1 MATFE
6 IASINLSMKDAGG
19 DPLTANVY
27 KLEGVQ
33 NADGSLREMSIGQL
47 VMALCLSRATE
58 VEARIV
64 AKMEA
69 LAANSA
75 DLEKLTAL
83 DKDLVEWLA
92 ANENNKGAFWTKF
105 DAYKDALALA
115 GYPTLFSYVL
125 HYTQVEALVSDVEA
139 KMDSLNSV
147 SQTTLID
154 IQSLTATRDDTYNLV
169 SNVLKSLQTVLIGN
183 VNNL

>member
-19 DPLTANVY
+19 DLLTANVY

-58 VEARIV
+58 IEAKIV

-69 LAANSA
+69 MAANSA

-92 ANENNKGAFWTKF
+92 ANENNKSAIWNKYA
-105 DAYKDALALA
+105 AYKDALALA
-115 GYPTLFSYVL
+115 GYPDARSYS
-125 HYTQVEALVSDVEA
+125 YAQVETLVSDVEA

>member
-58 VEARIV
+58 IEAKIV

-69 LAANSA
+69 MAANSA

-92 ANENNKGAFWTKF
+92 ANENNKSAIWNKYA
-105 DAYKDALALA
+105 AYKDALALA
-115 GYPTLFSYVL
+115 GYPDARSYS
-125 HYTQVEALVSDVEA
+125 YAQVETLVSDVEA
-139 KMDSLNSV
+139 KIDRKSV
-147 SQTTLID
+147 
-154 IQSLTATRDDTYNLV
+154 V
-169 SNVLKSLQTVLIGN
+169 
-183 VNNL
+183 

>member
-6 IASINLSMKDAGG
+6 IASINLSMKDADGNA
-19 DPLTANVY
+19 LTANVY

-33 NADGSLREMSIGQL
+33 NADGSLREMSVGQL
-47 VMALCLSRATE
+47 VLALCLSRATE
-58 VEARIV
+58 VEAKIV

-83 DKDLVEWLA
+83 DKELVEWLA
-92 ANENNKGAFWTKF
+92 ANENKDAFWIKD
-105 DAYKDALALA
+105 DAYEDALALV
-115 GYPTLFSYVL
+115 GYPPFILLTKP
-125 HYTQVEALVSDVEA
+125 QVEALVSDVEA

>member
-58 VEARIV
+58 IEAKIV

-69 LAANSA
+69 MAANSA

-92 ANENNKGAFWTKF
+92 ANENN
-105 DAYKDALALA
+105 
-115 GYPTLFSYVL
+115 
-125 HYTQVEALVSDVEA
+125 
-139 KMDSLNSV
+139 
-147 SQTTLID
+147 
-154 IQSLTATRDDTYNLV
+154 
-169 SNVLKSLQTVLIGN
+169 
-183 VNNL
+183 

>member
-47 VMALCLSRATE
+47 VMALCLSRAT
-58 VEARIV
+58 VIEAKIV

-69 LAANSA
+69 MAANSA

-83 DKDLVEWLA
+83 DQDLVEWLA
-92 ANENNKGAFWTKF
+92 ANENNKSAIWNKYATY
-105 DAYKDALALA
+105 ADALKLM
-115 GYPTLFSYVL
+115 GYSTSRSFSYA
-125 HYTQVEALVSDVEA
+125 QVETLVSDVES